1 MQGRLYSVGI
11 GPGDPELMTLKAVR
25 LLKECD
31 VIVEEGRRLDGV
43 RGIRITGGGFGG
55 CCVAIVDN
63 DKIESVK
70 EHISTVY
77 EEKCGL
83 KADFYDVQI
92 GNGPHIL

>member
-1 MQGRLYSVGI
+1 MIQSHESLRDDYQVSC
-11 GPGDPELMTLKAVR
+11 
-25 LLKECD
+25 KECD

-83 KADFYDVQI
+83 KADFYDVLI
-92 GNGPHIL
+92 GDGPHVL